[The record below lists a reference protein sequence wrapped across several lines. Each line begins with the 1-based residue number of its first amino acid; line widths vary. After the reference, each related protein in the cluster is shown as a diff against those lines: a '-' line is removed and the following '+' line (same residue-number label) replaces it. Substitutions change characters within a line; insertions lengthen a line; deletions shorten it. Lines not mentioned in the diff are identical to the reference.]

1 MCLAAEGPCA
11 DRDDVSAD
19 VVVYGS
25 TPAAITA
32 SIAAKRAGCSVV
44 MVSPETRIGGLTTGG
59 LGRTDVG
66 NREAFGG
73 LALEFYRDIA
83 RHYDRDASWKWQD
96 RSSYEISKRYR
107 GKDSM
112 WKFEPSAAL
121 SVLEGWIGRDGIDV
135 RRGERLNRAVGG
147 VRKRGAA
154 VVSFETLSGRLY
166 RGSVFIDATYEGDL
180 MAAAGVSYAVGRE
193 SNSTYCETFNGV
205 QPQARYHNLA
215 RGVDPYVRKG
225 DKSSG
230 LLPGIDDK
238 PLGKPGEGDRRIQAY
253 CYRMCL
259 TDVPENRIPFF
270 KPAGYDELDFELLFR
285 NFELGGGPNS
295 HRPNLIIPWI
305 NTEMPNR
312 KTDTNNCLGFS
323 TDYCGAN
330 WDYPEASYE
339 EREAI
344 ARRHLVRQQGL
355 MWTLAN
361 HPRVPESVRKEVS
374 RWGTCRDEFL
384 DGYGNGWQRQ
394 LYVREARRMKG
405 ETVITEH
412 HCYGR
417 VRAAHPVALA
427 AYQMDSHHVRRYV
440 GEDGFVHN
448 EGDVEEKVEKPF
460 PIDYGALT
468 PKRSECEN
476 LLVPV
481 CVSASHIAYGSIR
494 MEPVFFALGQ
504 AAGTAA
510 VLAVQ
515 GGVSVQ
521 NVDYAGLRARLL
533 ADGQK
538 LEM

>member
-1 MCLAAEGPCA
+1 
-11 DRDDVSAD
+11 
-19 VVVYGS
+19 
-25 TPAAITA
+25 
-32 SIAAKRAGCSVV
+32 
-44 MVSPETRIGGLTTGG
+44 
-59 LGRTDVG
+59 
-66 NREAFGG
+66 
-73 LALEFYRDIA
+73 
-83 RHYDRDASWKWQD
+83 
-96 RSSYEISKRYR
+96 
-107 GKDSM
+107 
-112 WKFEPSAAL
+112 
-121 SVLEGWIGRDGIDV
+121 
-135 RRGERLNRAVGG
+135 
-147 VRKRGAA
+147 
-154 VVSFETLSGRLY
+154 
-166 RGSVFIDATYEGDL
+166 
-180 MAAAGVSYAVGRE
+180 
-193 SNSTYCETFNGV
+193 
-205 QPQARYHNLA
+205 
-215 RGVDPYVRKG
+215 
-225 DKSSG
+225 
-230 LLPGIDDK
+230 
-238 PLGKPGEGDRRIQAY
+238 
-253 CYRMCL
+253 
-259 TDVPENRIPFF
+259 
-270 KPAGYDELDFELLFR
+270 
-285 NFELGGGPNS
+285 
-295 HRPNLIIPWI
+295 
-305 NTEMPNR
+305 
-312 KTDTNNCLGFS
+312 
-323 TDYCGAN
+323 
-330 WDYPEASYE
+330 
-339 EREAI
+339 
-344 ARRHLVRQQGL
+344 

-361 HPRVPESVRKEVS
+361 HPRVPEPVRKEVS